1 MKHIYFNSSY
11 VFEFLKRINQINII
25 IYLLILFFIIL
36 ICHNFFH
43 NKKEAFSIN
52 DIDNMFDDVKNVSKV
67 VNQIPNEINS
77 IDSKLTEQ
85 VNNVATQLEK
95 KTEEMGK
102 EIEKR
107 TIILLTD
114 KLKSVFVQI
123 GDIFNDGIIKPILN
137 VFNGIGNIFVQ
148 IFNIL
153 KEIGNKIVTLPGCM
167 ITYIIKETIDTFYFI
182 YNKIMPKFIK
192 NILSS
197 IYYYTLRYIFDF
209 MGYITGYSDSVTK
222 CYGFNVSVEVDK
234 INSNLSD
241 INNSFKEDFGH
252 LDFSKIQI

>member
-1 MKHIYFNSSY
+1 
-11 VFEFLKRINQINII
+11 
-25 IYLLILFFIIL
+25 
-36 ICHNFFH
+36 
-43 NKKEAFSIN
+43 
-52 DIDNMFDDVKNVSKV
+52 
-67 VNQIPNEINS
+67 
-77 IDSKLTEQ
+77 
-85 VNNVATQLEK
+85 
-95 KTEEMGK
+95 MGK

-114 KLKSVFVQI
+114 KLKSVFVQF